1 MIKLFLICLVANIVG
16 NYISNRLEKHSYYE
30 KADSTVKNVSTS
42 VSKEI
47 KNFEDK
53 SSAEK

>member
-1 MIKLFLICLVANIVG
+1 MIRLFLICLVANIVG

-30 KADSTVKNVSTS
+30 KADSAVKNVSTS
-42 VSKEI
+42 VSKEL
-47 KNFEDK
+47 KNLEDK

>member
-1 MIKLFLICLVANIVG
+1 MIRLFLICLVANIVG

-30 KADSTVKNVSTS
+30 KADSAVKNVSTP

-53 SSAEK
+53 SNTDK

>member
-1 MIKLFLICLVANIVG
+1 MIKLFLICLVADIVG

-30 KADSTVKNVSTS
+30 KADSAVKNVSTS

-53 SSAEK
+53 SNTDK

>member
-30 KADSTVKNVSTS
+30 KADSAVKNVSTS
-42 VSKEI
+42 VSKEL
-47 KNFEDK
+47 KNLEDK
-53 SSAEK
+53 SSTEK

>member
-30 KADSTVKNVSTS
+30 KADSAVKNVSTS

-47 KNFEDK
+47 KNLEDK